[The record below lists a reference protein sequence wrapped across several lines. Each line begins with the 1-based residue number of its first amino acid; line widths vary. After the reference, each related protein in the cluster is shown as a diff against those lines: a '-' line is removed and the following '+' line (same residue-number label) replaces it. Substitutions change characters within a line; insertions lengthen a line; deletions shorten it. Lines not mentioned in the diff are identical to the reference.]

1 MALSPKRA
9 STHALVILCEYA
21 VANGYSLSEMPP
33 FDPVAPVHTKGSWHY
48 DRDGIYGQAVD
59 INWPGGG
66 RVETLMLK
74 RLIPVAQSLG
84 LAVIFGVSGHYTH
97 LHSDVGSVSNL
108 GNGRFTPARGSTK
121 PALVQA
127 ATHTPV
133 KNRDNLY
140 GPASDRRVNAVRMAS
155 RMHGRKFPYGAAF
168 AQECVGTT
176 PDGDWGEKSRAAHD
190 ATVKALQ
197 IIWGL
202 TPDGV
207 WGRKTEAAYQAFRK
221 TYGRGL

>member
-1 MALSPKRA
+1 MALSTKRA

-21 VANGYSLSEMPP
+21 TANGFEIFDMPP
-33 FDPVAPVHTKGSWHY
+33 FDPVNPVHVKGSWHY
-48 DRDGIYGQAVD
+48 DRDGRYGQAVD

-66 RVETLMLK
+66 RMEHAMLT

-84 LAVIFGVSGHYTH
+84 LAVIFNTIGHFTH
-97 LHSDVGSVSNL
+97 MHVDVGSRANI
-108 GNGRFTPARGSTK
+108 GRGWFTPAWGSTK

-127 ATHTPV
+127 ATHTPH

-140 GPASDRRVNAVRMAS
+140 GPASDRRVDAVRRAS
-155 RMHGRKFPYGAAF
+155 RMHGTRFPYGTRF
-168 AQECVGTT
+168 AQECVGVT
-176 PDGDWGEKSRAAHD
+176 PDGVWGAESKAAHD

-207 WGRKTEAAYQAFRK
+207 WGRKTEAASLAFQK